1 MIEERR
7 KTSRH
12 KTLKGATIV
21 FNNGR
26 ASFRCTIRNASD
38 SGARL
43 HVESVLGMPL
53 EFTLVFDD
61 GSPSREC
68 VVKWRN
74 PSTLGVEFKA
84 AETSKA
90 DGPE

>member
-1 MIEERR
+1 MTDERR
-7 KTSRH
+7 KTSRR
-12 KTLKGATIV
+12 KTLKGGTIV
-21 FNNGR
+21 FNNGW
-26 ASFRCTIRNASD
+26 ASFACTIRNASD

-43 HVESVLGMPL
+43 HVESVLGIPSA
-53 EFTLVFDD
+53 FTLVFGD

-74 PSTLGVEFKA
+74 PSTLGVEFKT

-90 DGPE
+90 GDPK

>member
-1 MIEERR
+1 MTDERR

-12 KTLKGATIV
+12 KTLKGGTIV
-21 FNNGR
+21 FNNGWG
-26 ASFRCTIRNASD
+26 SFRCTVRNASD

-43 HVESVLGMPL
+43 QVESVLGIPL
-53 EFTLVFDD
+53 EFSLVFDD

-84 AETSKA
+84 ADTSKA
-90 DGPE
+90 GGPE

>member
-38 SGARL
+38 RGARL

-53 EFTLVFDD
+53 EFTLVFGD
-61 GSPSREC
+61 GRSVARMRRQMEKSFDPGC
-68 VVKWRN
+68 
-74 PSTLGVEFKA
+74 
-84 AETSKA
+84 
-90 DGPE
+90 

>member
-1 MIEERR
+1 MIEGRG
-7 KTSRH
+7 KTSRP

-26 ASFRCTIRNASD
+26 ASFRCISRNGSD
-38 SGARL
+38 SGEGSTSRAF
-43 HVESVLGMPL
+43 L
-53 EFTLVFDD
+53 ECLWSSHLYLATA
-61 GSPSREC
+61 GPSREY